1 MNEEL
6 AGLIKNMPTI
16 MKAVSELNL
25 LVSNLPADA
34 GTDLT
39 VTIGKSS
46 LKLNKDKDKELYE
59 KLYQSINDTSFNKII
74 KLRDYIDQLLYESSK
89 AIEASE
95 KQA

>member
-16 MKAVSELNL
+16 MKAMSELNT
-25 LVSNLPADA
+25 LVSNLPADG

-46 LKLNKDKDKELYE
+46 LKLNKEKDKELYE

-89 AIEASE
+89 AIEALE